1 MIAFLTIFFFFLLS
15 LLSYLSV
22 FLILK
27 SEIIYTYYDFVLC
40 VYIVLCLNIVLSN
53 ILFYLFL
60 DNKNGVICLY

>member
-22 FLILK
+22 FLIFK

-53 ILFYLFL
+53 IVFYLFL
-60 DNKNGVICLY
+60 DNKNGVIRLY